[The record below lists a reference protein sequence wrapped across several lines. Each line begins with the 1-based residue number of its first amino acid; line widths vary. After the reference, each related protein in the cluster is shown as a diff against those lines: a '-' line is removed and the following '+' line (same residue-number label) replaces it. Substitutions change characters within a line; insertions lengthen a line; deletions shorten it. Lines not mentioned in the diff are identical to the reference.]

1 MNEIVNGNEREVTY
15 TVRATFGE
23 HETQEVTDPAEAAK
37 AFHAIPGNDRPDVIR
52 AEYGPGL
59 APGGSAQLIASTTGI
74 GESLDSMQ
82 YSHDVGN
89 ADPAFAA
96 AYNQIARKATEAD
109 RATTALGKQIKS
121 AAEKDDGPDERRAS
135 VGIEARQMAHANA
148 MAVAD
153 TKESVLSPEVSRV
166 WAELDAREFRK
177 LSDPSRIEDAALF
190 MQTNSETNIH
200 YNIAMRQQAPEVAE
214 VMEAMQT
221 ERAHRVSLKEA
232 GKATDA
238 EVMAARD
245 ADAFEIPRHSAQE
258 TNTPEI
264 TKSPEE
270 ALQSL
275 IKRNG
280 QAGDIEAVPTREA
293 TTQARADQAD
303 YAQLDAAGKSEA
315 ARLLVGN
322 FKNREY
328 AAEFARHDPEAAQ
341 EVIRNSD
348 GSRNAP
354 GLETIERSN
363 RNISRVM
370 PNALGED
377 EAIYTVE
384 RDVAALKTIQN
395 ADERYVGALAI
406 AGNATDQVAYRD
418 VLAAQAPEVLS
429 EANQAQATMRKQLEA
444 LTALEPGA
452 ARASTAAELGRQMR
466 AHSAVFDEV
475 HRNSH
480 DVASEAL
487 QAANNEKSR
496 DAQVGTPMKS
506 MPGSVM
512 VYNDQPGMRGADI
525 LTADGKQISFGGPEA
540 IEAYAKENNLAAEDV
555 AVLKALDAQADKHR
569 TPNIEDLPA
578 MDIDPLARA
587 GMEKNRAKEMAAVRD
602 SMGDQGTAITGDAAA
617 KTPTTDKQVAE
628 LDARMEKA
636 KLEELGW
643 RDRDDISDVM
653 RDLEKLAAKDWQVAA
668 DLWQK
673 YRPNDIDK
681 PVFID
686 GDDIDEKRPSKAST
700 RDDTRGVD
708 GGKEEAAGVVTPDA
722 LRKRF
727 LQAENKFYFRDDE
740 NKLAFEDK
748 GKRLA
753 TEHNDPEIARSMV
766 ELAQAKGWSTIKLK
780 GTDEFKREVWLQ
792 ASLKGMD
799 VQGYKPL
806 DVDLARLEDLRKETG
821 RNADHGRNIID
832 QVPERS
838 KAGDRAERTEA
849 VDKTAVV
856 DENTRTLSKRQ
867 LSALETIKGVMRARG
882 DSETAV
888 NMAAELAAERFQT
901 NRVYVGKV
909 VDHGAAPYE
918 NDPKNERSYY
928 VKLQTDAGEKIVW
941 GVDLE
946 RAVGDGKA
954 QVGDDVA
961 LAYQGKQPVTVPV
974 KEYDD
979 KGKVVGVSEITTNR
993 NTWDV
998 RRLETVREEVKE
1010 KLAEA
1015 ARKADRQ
1022 PLVKVYDRDA
1032 ERTTARPEVV
1042 REQRAKDN
1050 ERAHGARG

>member
-1 MNEIVNGNEREVTY
+1 MNELIEGNERDVTVSY
-15 TVRATFGE
+15 TVSASRGN
-23 HETQEVTDPAEAAK
+23 HESRDFDNAADAAK
-37 AFHAIPGNDRPDVIR
+37 AFHEIDANDRPVAIR
-52 AEYGPGL
+52 VQNGPDYGPGGSGQFV
-59 APGGSAQLIASTTGI
+59 ADTSGSGEPGKPI
-74 GESLDSMQ
+74 EYFK
-82 YSHDVGN
+82 YSSRQ
-89 ADPAFAA
+89 DPEFDTAYRKLRFA
-96 AYNQIARKATEAD
+96 E
-109 RATTALGKQIKS
+109 QIKTET
-121 AAEKDDGPDERRAS
+121 AKDEGPDERRAS
-135 VGIEARQMAHANA
+135 LGIEGRQIAYNNA
-148 MAVAD
+148 ISKASNELEPGVAQA
-153 TKESVLSPEVSRV
+153 

-177 LSDPSRIEDAALF
+177 LSDLSRIEDAAVF
-190 MQTNSETNIH
+190 MQGNRENLPEYGAALQRI
-200 YNIAMRQQAPEVAE
+200 APEIVGI
-214 VMEAMQT
+214 MEATKAEQ
-221 ERAHRVSLKEA
+221 EHRVSLKEV
-232 GKATDA
+232 GKAMDA

-245 ADAFEIPRHSAQE
+245 ADAFEAPRYAAQE
-258 TNTPEI
+258 AGAPEI
-264 TKSPEE
+264 VKSPEE

-275 IKRNG
+275 VERNA
-280 QAGDIEAVPTREA
+280 QRDNIETVSLREA
-293 TTQARADQAD
+293 AMQARADQAD
-303 YAQLDAAGKSEA
+303 YAQLDAAGKTEA

-328 AAEFARHDPEAAQ
+328 AAEFARHDPEAVQ
-341 EVIRNSD
+341 EVIRN
-348 GSRNAP
+348 
-354 GLETIERSN
+354 
-363 RNISRVM
+363 
-370 PNALGED
+370 
-377 EAIYTVE
+377 
-384 RDVAALKTIQN
+384 
-395 ADERYVGALAI
+395 ADKG
-406 AGNATDQVAYRD
+406 
-418 VLAAQAPEVLS
+418 
-429 EANQAQATMRKQLEA
+429 
-444 LTALEPGA
+444 
-452 ARASTAAELGRQMR
+452 
-466 AHSAVFDEV
+466 
-475 HRNSH
+475 
-480 DVASEAL
+480 
-487 QAANNEKSR
+487 R
-496 DAQVGTPMKS
+496 DAQVSTPNVEDRLPIGTT
-506 MPGSVM
+506 V
-512 VYNDQPGMRGADI
+512 DDLAA
-525 LTADGKQISFGGPEA
+525 TADKS
-540 IEAYAKENNLAAEDV
+540 
-555 AVLKALDAQADKHR
+555 
-569 TPNIEDLPA
+569 
-578 MDIDPLARA
+578 
-587 GMEKNRAKEMAAVRD
+587 
-602 SMGDQGTAITGDAAA
+602 TAISSDAAA
-617 KTPTTDKQVAE
+617 KTPAIDKQVAD

-686 GDDIDEKRPSKAST
+686 GDDIDEKGPAKASV
-700 RDDTRGVD
+700 RDDARGVD
-708 GGKEEAAGVVTPDA
+708 GGKEEAAGVVTPES

-753 TEHNDPEIARSMV
+753 TEHNDPEIAKSMV

-806 DVDLARLEDLRKETG
+806 DVDLARLEDLRKEAG
-821 RNADHGRNIID
+821 RNEDRGRNIID

-838 KAGDRAERTEA
+838 KAGDRAERSEA
-849 VDKTAVV
+849 VDKAAVV
-856 DENTRTLSKRQ
+856 DESTRTLSKRQ
-867 LSALETIKGVMRARG
+867 LTALETIKGVMRARG

-954 QVGDDVA
+954 QIGDDVA

>member
-1 MNEIVNGNEREVTY
+1 MNELIKGNERDVTVTY
-15 TVRATFGE
+15 TVSASHGN
-23 HETQEVTDPAEAAK
+23 HESRDFDDAAAAAK
-37 AFHAIPGNDRPDVIR
+37 AFHEIDANDRPVAIR
-52 AEYGPGL
+52 VKNGPDYGPG
-59 APGGSAQLIASTTGI
+59 GSGQIVADTSGI
-74 GESLDSMQ
+74 GEPGKPIEYFKGSSRHDPEFDS
-82 YSHDVGN
+82 
-89 ADPAFAA
+89 
-96 AYNQIARKATEAD
+96 AYRKLRFVE
-109 RATTALGKQIKS
+109 QIK
-121 AAEKDDGPDERRAS
+121 AETTKDEGPDERRAS
-135 VGIEARQMAHANA
+135 LGIEGRQIAYNNA
-148 MAVAD
+148 ISKASNELEPGAAQA
-153 TKESVLSPEVSRV
+153 

-177 LSDPSRIEDAALF
+177 LSDPSRIEDAAVF
-190 MQTNSETNIH
+190 MQGNRENLPEYGAALQKI
-200 YNIAMRQQAPEVAE
+200 APEIVGI
-214 VMEAMQT
+214 MEAT
-221 ERAHRVSLKEA
+221 KAEHEHRVSLKEV
-232 GKATDA
+232 GKAMDA

-245 ADAFEIPRHSAQE
+245 ADAFEVPRYSAQE
-258 TNTPEI
+258 DRAPEI
-264 TKSPEE
+264 VKSPEE

-275 IKRNG
+275 VERNG
-280 QAGDIEAVPTREA
+280 QRDSIETVSPREA
-293 TTQARADQAD
+293 ATQARADQAD
-303 YAQLDAAGKSEA
+303 YAQLDAAGKTEA

-328 AAEFARHDPEAAQ
+328 AAEFARHDPEAVQ
-341 EVIRNSD
+341 EVIRN
-348 GSRNAP
+348 
-354 GLETIERSN
+354 
-363 RNISRVM
+363 
-370 PNALGED
+370 
-377 EAIYTVE
+377 
-384 RDVAALKTIQN
+384 
-395 ADERYVGALAI
+395 ADKG
-406 AGNATDQVAYRD
+406 
-418 VLAAQAPEVLS
+418 
-429 EANQAQATMRKQLEA
+429 
-444 LTALEPGA
+444 
-452 ARASTAAELGRQMR
+452 
-466 AHSAVFDEV
+466 
-475 HRNSH
+475 
-480 DVASEAL
+480 
-487 QAANNEKSR
+487 R

-506 MPGSVM
+506 MPGAVM
-512 VYNDQPGMRGADI
+512 IYNDQPGMRGADI
-525 LTADGKQISFGGPEA
+525 LTADGRQISFGGPEA
-540 IEAYAKENNLAAEDV
+540 IEAFAKENKLAAEDV
-555 AVLKALDAQADKHR
+555 AVLKALDAQADKYR
-569 TPNIEDLPA
+569 TPNVEDRLPSRMSVEDLPA
-578 MDIDPLARA
+578 MDIDPRALAA
-587 GMEKNRAKEMAAVRD
+587 MEKNRNKEMAAVREG
-602 SMGDQGTAITGDAAA
+602 MGDQGTAISGDAAA
-617 KTPTTDKQVAE
+617 KTPTVDKQVAE

-686 GDDIDEKRPSKAST
+686 GDDIDEKGPAKAST
-700 RDDTRGVD
+700 RDDARGVD

-821 RNADHGRNIID
+821 RNEDHGRNIID
-832 QVPERS
+832 RVPERS

-954 QVGDDVA
+954 QIGDDVA

-1015 ARKADRQ
+1015 ARKSDRQ

-1042 REQRAKDN
+1042 REQRTKDN

>member
-1 MNEIVNGNEREVTY
+1 MNELIDGNERDVKYEFVDLRDGDMGVKYTATSREEMIEKAEKVGISRFQEIDDQGEVHQHYKHGKQWLSTGD
-15 TVRATFGE
+15 A
-23 HETQEVTDPAEAAK
+23 
-37 AFHAIPGNDRPDVIR
+37 DR
-52 AEYGPGL
+52 L
-59 APGGSAQLIASTTGI
+59 
-74 GESLDSMQ
+74 
-82 YSHDVGN
+82 
-89 ADPAFAA
+89 AA
-96 AYNQIARKATEAD
+96 AVS
-109 RATTALGKQIKS
+109 KQIQS
-121 AAEKDDGPDERRAS
+121 AAERDDGPDERRAS
-135 VGIEARQMAHANA
+135 IGIEARQMAFSNA
-148 MAVAD
+148 FAVAAVD
-153 TKESVLSPEVSRV
+153 KDVLTPEVSRI

-177 LSDPSRIEDAALF
+177 IIDPERASDAAEFMQSNMGSNPDYEKALSERAPDVVEVLEDARTL
-190 MQTNSETNIH
+190 QEYRS
-200 YNIAMRQQAPEVAE
+200 
-214 VMEAMQT
+214 
-221 ERAHRVSLKEA
+221 SLKEIS
-232 GKATDA
+232 KARDA
-238 EVMAARD
+238 ELMGLDAAATRD
-245 ADAFEIPRHSAQE
+245 ADAFEVPRYSAQE
-258 TNTPEI
+258 DRAPEI
-264 TKSPEE
+264 VKSPEE

-275 IKRNG
+275 VERNG
-280 QAGDIEAVPTREA
+280 QRDNIETVSPRDAA
-293 TTQARADQAD
+293 MQARADQAD
-303 YAQLDAAGKSEA
+303 YAQLDAAGKTEA

-328 AAEFARHDPEAAQ
+328 AAEFARHDPEAVQ
-341 EVIRNSD
+341 EVIRN
-348 GSRNAP
+348 
-354 GLETIERSN
+354 
-363 RNISRVM
+363 
-370 PNALGED
+370 
-377 EAIYTVE
+377 
-384 RDVAALKTIQN
+384 
-395 ADERYVGALAI
+395 ADKG
-406 AGNATDQVAYRD
+406 
-418 VLAAQAPEVLS
+418 
-429 EANQAQATMRKQLEA
+429 
-444 LTALEPGA
+444 
-452 ARASTAAELGRQMR
+452 
-466 AHSAVFDEV
+466 
-475 HRNSH
+475 
-480 DVASEAL
+480 
-487 QAANNEKSR
+487 R

-506 MPGSVM
+506 MPGAVM
-512 VYNDQPGMRGADI
+512 IYNDQPGMRGADI

-540 IEAYAKENNLAAEDV
+540 IEAFAKENKLAAEDV
-555 AVLKALDAQADKHR
+555 AVLKALDAQADKYR
-569 TPNIEDLPA
+569 TPNVEERLPTGTTVEDLA
-578 MDIDPLARA
+578 TAD
-587 GMEKNRAKEMAAVRD
+587 K
-602 SMGDQGTAITGDAAA
+602 GTAISGEAAA
-617 KTPTTDKQVAE
+617 KTPVVDKQVAD

-686 GDDIDEKRPSKAST
+686 GDDIDEKSPGKASA
-700 RDDTRGVD
+700 RDDARGVD
-708 GGKEEAAGVVTPDA
+708 GGKDKEEAAGVVTPES

-821 RNADHGRNIID
+821 RNEDRGRNIID

-838 KAGDRAERTEA
+838 KVGDRAERTEA

-954 QVGDDVA
+954 QIGDDVA

-979 KGKVVGVSEITTNR
+979 KGKVIGVSEITTNR

-1032 ERTTARPEVV
+1032 KRTTTRPEVV
-1042 REQRAKDN
+1042 REQRAKDS

>member
-1 MNEIVNGNEREVTY
+1 MI
-15 TVRATFGE
+15 
-23 HETQEVTDPAEAAK
+23 
-37 AFHAIPGNDRPDVIR
+37 
-52 AEYGPGL
+52 
-59 APGGSAQLIASTTGI
+59 
-74 GESLDSMQ
+74 
-82 YSHDVGN
+82 
-89 ADPAFAA
+89 
-96 AYNQIARKATEAD
+96 
-109 RATTALGKQIKS
+109 
-121 AAEKDDGPDERRAS
+121 
-135 VGIEARQMAHANA
+135 
-148 MAVAD
+148 
-153 TKESVLSPEVSRV
+153 
-166 WAELDAREFRK
+166 
-177 LSDPSRIEDAALF
+177 
-190 MQTNSETNIH
+190 
-200 YNIAMRQQAPEVAE
+200 
-214 VMEAMQT
+214 
-221 ERAHRVSLKEA
+221 
-232 GKATDA
+232 
-238 EVMAARD
+238 
-245 ADAFEIPRHSAQE
+245 
-258 TNTPEI
+258 
-264 TKSPEE
+264 
-270 ALQSL
+270 
-275 IKRNG
+275 
-280 QAGDIEAVPTREA
+280 
-293 TTQARADQAD
+293 
-303 YAQLDAAGKSEA
+303 
-315 ARLLVGN
+315 
-322 FKNREY
+322 
-328 AAEFARHDPEAAQ
+328 
-341 EVIRNSD
+341 
-348 GSRNAP
+348 
-354 GLETIERSN
+354 
-363 RNISRVM
+363 
-370 PNALGED
+370 
-377 EAIYTVE
+377 
-384 RDVAALKTIQN
+384 
-395 ADERYVGALAI
+395 
-406 AGNATDQVAYRD
+406 
-418 VLAAQAPEVLS
+418 
-429 EANQAQATMRKQLEA
+429 
-444 LTALEPGA
+444 
-452 ARASTAAELGRQMR
+452 
-466 AHSAVFDEV
+466 
-475 HRNSH
+475 
-480 DVASEAL
+480 
-487 QAANNEKSR
+487 
-496 DAQVGTPMKS
+496 
-506 MPGSVM
+506 
-512 VYNDQPGMRGADI
+512 YNDQPGMRGADI

-540 IEAYAKENNLAAEDV
+540 IEAFAKENKLAAEDV
-555 AVLKALDAQADKHR
+555 AVLKALDAQADKYR
-569 TPNIEDLPA
+569 TPNVEERLPTGTTVEDLA
-578 MDIDPLARA
+578 TAD
-587 GMEKNRAKEMAAVRD
+587 K
-602 SMGDQGTAITGDAAA
+602 GTAISGEAAA
-617 KTPTTDKQVAE
+617 KTPVVDKQVAD

-686 GDDIDEKRPSKAST
+686 GDDIDEKSPGKASA
-700 RDDTRGVD
+700 RDDARGVD
-708 GGKEEAAGVVTPDA
+708 GGKDKEEAAGVVTPES

-821 RNADHGRNIID
+821 RNEDRGRNIID

-838 KAGDRAERTEA
+838 KVGDRAERTEA

-954 QVGDDVA
+954 QIGDDVA

-979 KGKVVGVSEITTNR
+979 KGKVIGVSEITTNR